1 MPQKKV
7 LSTNKGLTV
16 KLNLWSLET
25 YLDEFDALKARLW
38 LRGDATNEQ
47 TGVTVK
53 FNGPGDLL
61 TTLSDWNADQFKKL
75 KKAKNTD
82 A

>member
-1 MPQKKV
+1 MPTKKV

-16 KLNLWSLET
+16 TLNLWSLET
-25 YLDEFDALKARLW
+25 YLEEFDSLKARLW

-53 FNGPGDLL
+53 FNDPGQLL
-61 TTLSDWNADQFKKL
+61 STLGEWNSAQLKKL
-75 KKAKNTD
+75 KKSKKTD

>member
-1 MPQKKV
+1 MPTKKV

-16 KLNLWSLET
+16 RLNLWSLET
-25 YLDEFDALKARLW
+25 YLEEFDSLKARLW

-53 FNGPGDLL
+53 FNDPGQLL
-61 TTLSDWNADQFKKL
+61 TTLGEWNAAQFKKL
-75 KKAKNTD
+75 KKSKKTD